1 MADNNNK
8 ISIDIE
14 INANGQQQIN
24 QYKSAFEG
32 LRTSITNLSNPISKL
47 DNDISKLNNTLN
59 KTGTQNDVGD
69 TITKLINSSK
79 EAPEVLKFFSAA
91 LNIVK
96 TGVISLEGALTGGL
110 TVLLAFLPEIV
121 NFATSLF
128 KGKDAV
134 NAMALSFQNLNAAR
148 KAANADV
155 ATENT
160 KLQMLYKSATD
171 VKNSHED
178 RVKSIHALQQAYPQ
192 HFKGLKE
199 EDFLNGKA
207 KTGFDAA
214 TKSILENARA
224 KAALSKIT
232 DEANKIANA
241 EYQIEKIRNAN
252 HNEIAQKE
260 RELAKEPRRFR
271 DMDPKLKLA
280 NYKKESDERARI
292 AIAEQQQIINASQ
305 NSVKSLTKFGG
316 GTNKIAGIIAGDN
329 TNVNESGSFNYVEKK
344 KPKPKPEPK
353 LPPREFEELNAKS
366 PGVNFDFDTSKTEEQ
381 KQQDLNALNALDPK
395 MDPAVKKTQATQEEI
410 DKIEE
415 YYAKKKADRE
425 DGLANAKIHAG
436 DRFIDAALKNSK
448 KDSAIYKAAFLA
460 KKATS
465 IADTIISTKRAV
477 MESFKAY
484 AGIPFVGQALGI
496 IQAVFMAGQGA
507 MSIAEI
513 AKQKP
518 GFARG
523 GQFRSDGRGSLLSG
537 YSRMDDTNAY
547 LRSGEAVVVSEAM
560 RNPWARNLVSA
571 INVAYGGR
579 DFSMSN
585 PNRGYAIGDI
595 FTDGGNSNR
604 YYNQPMN
611 DQKDLANTIA
621 YQMINNFPPVYVDVK
636 DINTQQ
642 NIMAQ
647 TINRV
652 NLYAKAERLKQKA
665 PIAKQQHY
673 EY

>member
-1 MADNNNK
+1 MADNNK

-14 INANGQQQIN
+14 INASGQQQLN
-24 QYKSAFEG
+24 QYKNAFDG
-32 LRTSITNLSNPISKL
+32 LRTSINNLSNPISKL
-47 DNDISKLNNTLN
+47 DGDIVKLTESLKKTSEQNQNVESTIKRVKEGIFESIDIFDKLKEGINKLKISFGALEATFTAGLSILIAFAPEIIKWVGEVIKGDKHVSTFNQTLRDHKIVMEAVN
-59 KTGTQNDVGD
+59 GARLKGTQDAQQEL
-69 TITKLINSSK
+69 THLKLLYDASQNHNLKLADRKKIVTELQNQYPDYFGKQTK
-79 EAPEVLKFFSAA
+79 EA
-91 LNIVK
+91 I
-96 TGVISLEGALTGGL
+96 
-110 TVLLAFLPEIV
+110 
-121 NFATSLF
+121 
-128 KGKDAV
+128 
-134 NAMALSFQNLNAAR
+134 
-148 KAANADV
+148 
-155 ATENT
+155 
-160 KLQMLYKSATD
+160 
-171 VKNSHED
+171 
-178 RVKSIHALQQAYPQ
+178 
-192 HFKGLKE
+192 
-199 EDFLNGKA
+199 LNGKA
-207 KTGFDAA
+207 TSSYDKLTE
-214 TKSILENARA
+214 SILATSRARA
-224 KAALSKIT
+224 AENVMVKNQEQKLGNEDKSAKLTGTLKYYEKQLAAAKKEYDKVAKQAPTPAALISGVNVQEDYAERRLQNIQQKVNTTKNLLKNLSNDSLQLDKQNKALADSIT
-232 DEANKIANA
+232 KDL
-241 EYQIEKIRNAN
+241 
-252 HNEIAQKE
+252 QKSGAGT
-260 RELAKEPRRFR
+260 LGVS
-271 DMDPKLKLA
+271 
-280 NYKKESDERARI
+280 N
-292 AIAEQQQIINASQ
+292 
-305 NSVKSLTKFGG
+305 GG
-316 GTNKIAGIIAGDN
+316 
-329 TNVNESGSFNYVEKK
+329 YVG
-344 KPKPKPEPK
+344 KPKKQTIPDGKPRGGVD
-353 LPPREFEELNAKS
+353 LEEAKAPDLNI
-366 PGVNFDFDTSKTEEQ
+366 NIDTNRTEEQ
-381 KQQDLNALNALDPK
+381 KQQDLIALKALDPRN
-395 MDPAVKKTQATQEEI
+395 DPAVKKTQATQEEI

-415 YYAKKKADRE
+415 FYAKRKADRE
-425 DGLANAKIHAG
+425 DALANAKIHAG

-579 DFSMSN
+579 DFSVTN
-585 PNRGYAIGDI
+585 PGRGYAIGGI

-652 NLYAKAERLKQKA
+652 NL
-665 PIAKQQHY
+665 
-673 EY
+673 